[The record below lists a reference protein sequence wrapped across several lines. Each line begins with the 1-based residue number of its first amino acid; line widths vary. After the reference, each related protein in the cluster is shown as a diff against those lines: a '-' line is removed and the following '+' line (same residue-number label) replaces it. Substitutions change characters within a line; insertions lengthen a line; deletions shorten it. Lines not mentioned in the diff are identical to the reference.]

1 MKRKMTA
8 LVIGNAAYD
17 GQDKLANP
25 VNDATDIAK
34 KLGDYGFDVE
44 TVTDADCKDMDKAL
58 ATFRTALATSEV
70 GLFFFAGHGMQI
82 EGVNYLLALDTPMDD
97 ETDAKHG
104 SLSLDK
110 VIDTLEKSK
119 VATKIIM
126 LDACR
131 DNPWKRAWQ
140 RSASSQGLAPVYAP
154 RGTIIG
160 FATSPGQYASDGKGR
175 NGTYT
180 GAILQHIDEADCLIE
195 TMFKQ
200 VRNTVSAE
208 SKGKQITWEHTS
220 LSGNFAFNQSLSKLI
235 TDYSP
240 EALADAL
247 FVVDPAKNS
256 HKVIAG
262 LKTLNWYAQNAA
274 VALIAASP
282 LEKASKN
289 NLFVVGRNI
298 YQAACGGSHAAEA
311 FISNFIDKTAKF
323 SVEKR
328 KAILDGM
335 LFEVFFDPDGQPRTA
350 VKANQLSEVFSL
362 KKNMDLQSSFDFI
375 GAALAASNAKLYAI
389 PGGALDVSVTIAT
402 KAIAHGFR
410 IEGVYVD
417 GVNVLRLEDEAEA
430 TDDEGHPI
438 YVRTSVSQFEKTL
451 SAQMKLPPSQLKL
464 TYSPPEA
471 EDADIL
477 RVRAGFT
484 VGKA

>member
-1 MKRKMTA
+1 MKKKMTA

-17 GQDKLANP
+17 GDGKLANP

-44 TVTDADCKDMDKAL
+44 TVTDANYKDMDKAL
-58 ATFRTALATSEV
+58 TRFRAALATSEV

-82 EGVNYLLALDTPMDD
+82 DGVNYLLAIDTPMDD

-110 VIDTLEKSK
+110 VIETLERSK

-131 DNPWKRAWQ
+131 NNPWKREWQ
-140 RSASSQGLAPVYAP
+140 RSASTLGLAPVYAP

-160 FATSPGQYASDGKGR
+160 FATSPGQYALDGKGR

-235 TDYSP
+235 TDYGP

-247 FVVDPAKNS
+247 FVIDPAKKS

-262 LKTLNWYAQNAA
+262 LKSHNWYSQNDAL
-274 VALIAASP
+274 ALITAGS
-282 LEKASKN
+282 LTKASN
-289 NLFVVGRNI
+289 DNLFVMGRNI
-298 YQAACGGSHAAEA
+298 YQAACGGSRAAEA
-311 FISNFIDKTAKF
+311 FISNFIDRTAHF
-323 SVEKR
+323 PAEKR

-350 VKANQLSEVFSL
+350 IKANHFSEVFAL
-362 KKNMDLQSSFDFI
+362 KKHKNLQSSFDFI
-375 GAALAASNAKLYAI
+375 GSALAASNAKLYAI
-389 PGGALDVSVTIAT
+389 PGGPLDVSVTITA
-402 KAIAHGFR
+402 KAIANGFR

-417 GVNVLRLEDEAEA
+417 GVNILRLEDEAEA
-430 TDDEGHPI
+430 SDDEGNPI

-471 EDADIL
+471 DEAGSL

-484 VGKA
+484 VSK

>member
-1 MKRKMTA
+1 
-8 LVIGNAAYD
+8 
-17 GQDKLANP
+17 
-25 VNDATDIAK
+25 
-34 KLGDYGFDVE
+34 
-44 TVTDADCKDMDKAL
+44 
-58 ATFRTALATSEV
+58 
-70 GLFFFAGHGMQI
+70 
-82 EGVNYLLALDTPMDD
+82 MDD

-110 VIDTLEKSK
+110 VIETLERSK

-131 DNPWKRAWQ
+131 NNPWKREWQ
-140 RSASSQGLAPVYAP
+140 RSASTLGLAPVYAP

-160 FATSPGQYASDGKGR
+160 FATSPGQYALDGKGR

-235 TDYSP
+235 TDYGP

-247 FVVDPAKNS
+247 FVIDPAKKS

-262 LKTLNWYAQNAA
+262 LKSHNWYSQNDAL
-274 VALIAASP
+274 ALITAGS
-282 LEKASKN
+282 LTKASN
-289 NLFVVGRNI
+289 DNLFVMGRNI
-298 YQAACGGSHAAEA
+298 YQAACGGSRAAEA
-311 FISNFIDKTAKF
+311 FISNFIDRTAHF
-323 SVEKR
+323 PAEKR

-335 LFEVFFDPDGQPRTA
+335 LFEVFLDPDGQPRTA
-350 VKANQLSEVFSL
+350 IKANHFSEVFAL
-362 KKNMDLQSSFDFI
+362 KKHKNLQSSFDFI
-375 GAALAASNAKLYAI
+375 GSALAASNAKLYAI
-389 PGGALDVSVTIAT
+389 PGGPLDVSVTITA
-402 KAIAHGFR
+402 KAIANGFR

-417 GVNVLRLEDEAEA
+417 GVNILRLEDEAEA
-430 TDDEGHPI
+430 SDDEGNPI

-471 EDADIL
+471 DEAGSL

-484 VGKA
+484 VSK